1 MEAVK
6 QEILRKLG
14 IRAVGA
20 ATEESF
26 RILVASLKTILES
39 SGERLGALAAWDDA
53 PVLPALS
60 RLSSD
65 ELEFL
70 EAELQK
76 ASAPIEEC
84 QVRVQK
90 LIPQEER
97 KRFAAY
103 YTVRQGVRFM
113 ASVAQEY
120 LERFRRRDI
129 VLADPFL
136 GSGRTLTAAVEKVGA
151 EVSRVWGVEP
161 LPLPALVA
169 YASLLKAVGGRRDVV
184 AVLVGDA
191 FEEVPFARLP
201 KADVILTNPPFTR
214 WKYLEKGY
222 RSYLLKVVSGLGYEK
237 YITRKENSLQT
248 LSMFLSDYV
257 LKEGGLIASVLP
269 ASTFYTIYGEGYKS
283 LLREKYR
290 LLAVVGSAA
299 RPSFSED
306 SGFKEVIT
314 VAVKDGDGGW
324 GEPTAFIEL
333 DAEDVERAAEI
344 AMKTAGVAAGVKGGA
359 RPKTNFF
366 DVRSLP
372 RFLDINWLALFGE
385 DELRDIVTSVFKQGL
400 ERGTL
405 GYWSDVLGRS
415 SIVRGVEMYGPEFF
429 FIPNKYW
436 RVVEEEDGF
445 VVIRGG
451 SGDGGREELSIGKEF
466 LVRTLRKPSLYGRRI
481 EADVD
486 SYMLSVPPVGLDE
499 LPGDLREYIRWGV
512 GSGTAKPAVN
522 AYGKYWYSHVRRQM
536 TTKKPFGQVF
546 MPDKVDLLFRNRGVF
561 ANYTEREVAASKNF
575 YIVRG
580 VGGKIAKFLVAW
592 FNSTIFISMLAL
604 LGRRISETWTRFL
617 ENDYLELPVVNV
629 RAVSDE
635 DLLEVVKNVDEMLD
649 RRLPPIWDQL
659 NEEYRRELDL
669 SLAEAIGLEKCDEI
683 VENLYRAVSGLRRGR
698 QSQST

>member
-1 MEAVK
+1 MKAVK

-14 IRAVGA
+14 IDA
-20 ATEESF
+20 AAEESF
-26 RILVASLKTILES
+26 QILVAGLKTILEC
-39 SGERLGALAAWDDA
+39 SGEQLEALAAWDA

-90 LIPQEER
+90 LIPQAER

-103 YTVRQGVRFM
+103 YTARQGVRFM

-120 LERFRRRDI
+120 LERSERREV

-136 GSGRTLTAAVEKVGA
+136 GSGRTLTAAVENIGA
-151 EVSRVWGVEP
+151 ERVLRVWGVEP

-169 YASLLKAVGGRRDVV
+169 YASLLKAAGGRRSVV
-184 AVLVGDA
+184 TVLVGDA
-191 FEEVPFARLP
+191 FEEVPFAGLP

-214 WKYLEKGY
+214 WKYLEKSY
-222 RSYLLKVVSGLGYEK
+222 RNYLLKVVSGLGYGK
-237 YITRKENSLQT
+237 YITRKESSLQT

-257 LKEGGLIASVLP
+257 LKEGGLVASVLP

-283 LLREKYR
+283 LLRKKYR
-290 LLAVVGSAA
+290 LLAVVGSTA

-306 SGFKEVIT
+306 SGFKEIIT
-314 VAVKDGDGGW
+314 VAIKDGNE
-324 GEPTAFIEL
+324 GELTAFIEL
-333 DAEDVERAAEI
+333 DAEDDVERAAEI
-344 AMKTAGVAAGVKGGA
+344 AMRTAGVAAGVKGGA
-359 RPKTNFF
+359 RLKTNLF

-400 ERGTL
+400 KRGTL

-436 RVVEEEDGF
+436 SVVEEENGF

-451 SGDGGREELSIGKEF
+451 DGGGEELSIGKEF

-499 LPGDLREYIRWGV
+499 LPGDLREYIKWGV

-522 AYGKYWYSHVRRQM
+522 AYGEYWYSHVRRQM

-561 ANYTEREVAASKNF
+561 ANYAEREVAASKNF
-575 YIVRG
+575 YMVRG
-580 VGGKIAKFLVAW
+580 VSGRIAKFLIAW
-592 FNSTIFISMLAL
+592 FNSTIFISVLAL

-617 ENDYLELPVVNV
+617 ENDYLELPAVDV
-629 RAVSDE
+629 RAMSDE
-635 DLLEVVKNVDEMLD
+635 DLLEVVKKVDQLLYRD
-649 RRLPPIWDQL
+649 LPPLWGQL
-659 NEEYRRELDL
+659 GKEYRRELDV
-669 SLAEAIGLEKCDEI
+669 SIAEAIGVEEAEHMVRELHEI
-683 VENLYRAVSGLRRGR
+683 LSNCFTKLQRADLNCS
-698 QSQST
+698 

>member
-1 MEAVK
+1 MKAVK

-14 IRAVGA
+14 IDA
-20 ATEESF
+20 AAEESF
-26 RILVASLKTILES
+26 QILVAGLKTILEC
-39 SGERLGALAAWDDA
+39 SGEQLEALAAWDA

-90 LIPQEER
+90 LIPQAER

-103 YTVRQGVRFM
+103 YTARQGVRFM

-120 LERFRRRDI
+120 LERSERREV
-129 VLADPFL
+129 VLVDPFL
-136 GSGRTLTAAVEKVGA
+136 GSGRTLTAAVENIGA
-151 EVSRVWGVEP
+151 ERVLRVWGVEP

-169 YASLLKAVGGRRDVV
+169 YASLLKAAGGRRDVV
-184 AVLVGDA
+184 TVLVGDA
-191 FEEVPFARLP
+191 FEEVPFAGLP

-214 WKYLEKGY
+214 WKYLEKSY
-222 RSYLLKVVSGLGYEK
+222 RNYLLKVVNGLGYGK
-237 YITRKENSLQT
+237 YITRKESSLQT

-257 LKEGGLIASVLP
+257 LKEGGLVASVLP

-283 LLREKYR
+283 LLRKKYR
-290 LLAVVGSAA
+290 LLAVVGSTA

-306 SGFKEVIT
+306 SGFKEIIT
-314 VAVKDGDGGW
+314 VAIKDGNE
-324 GEPTAFIEL
+324 GELTAFIEL
-333 DAEDVERAAEI
+333 DAEDDVERAAEI
-344 AMKTAGVAAGVKGGA
+344 AMRTAGVAAGVKGGA
-359 RPKTNFF
+359 RLKTNFF

-400 ERGTL
+400 KRGTL

-436 RVVEEEDGF
+436 SVVEEENGF

-451 SGDGGREELSIGKEF
+451 DGEELSIGKEF

-481 EADVD
+481 GAAVD

-499 LPGDLREYIRWGV
+499 LPGDLREYIKWGV

-522 AYGKYWYSHVRRQM
+522 AYGEYWYSHVRRQM

-561 ANYTEREVAASKNF
+561 ANYAEREVAASKNF
-575 YIVRG
+575 YMVRG
-580 VGGKIAKFLVAW
+580 VSGRIAKFLVAW
-592 FNSTIFISMLAL
+592 FNSTIFISVLAL

-617 ENDYLELPVVNV
+617 ENDYLELPAVDV
-629 RAVSDE
+629 RAMSDE
-635 DLLEVVKNVDEMLD
+635 DLLKVVKKVDQILYRD
-649 RRLPPIWDQL
+649 LPPLWGQL
-659 NEEYRRELDL
+659 GKEYRRELDV
-669 SLAEAIGLEKCDEI
+669 SIAEAIGVEEAEHMVSELHEI
-683 VENLYRAVSGLRRGR
+683 LSNCFTKLQRADLNCS
-698 QSQST
+698 